1 MSTDTRNGRARTG
14 YTDRLRALAGQ
25 PAGVTVTEA
34 CRAMGLPDSKVSA
47 MVRYCVTA
55 ATPTLWRV
63 RAPGVH
69 KADCWRY
76 FSSQYAAQ
84 QYAHRIGSV
93 VDDPGRRQ
101 ARIEMTRR
109 AAKQQQTARKQ
120 MRAEIDTGRAAKA
133 AQSACP
139 PPVRISPARGPAHL
153 PGEPVITSQTRVT
166 IAPAPTDP
174 RYAVTSVRR
183 HVRADECRAWADGC
197 ARNRGQR

>member
-14 YTDRLRALAGQ
+14 YTDRLRALAGG
-25 PAGVTVTEA
+25 PRGVTVAEA
-34 CRAMGLPDSKVSA
+34 WRDLGLKDSRVAA
-47 MVRYCVTA
+47 MVCYCVTA

-101 ARIEMTRR
+101 ACIEMTRR
-109 AAKQQQTARKQ
+109 AAVKQQTARKQ
-120 MRAEIDTGRAAKA
+120 MRAEIDSKRYAT
-133 AQSACP
+133 P
-139 PPVRISPARGPAHL
+139 PPVRTSPARGPAHL